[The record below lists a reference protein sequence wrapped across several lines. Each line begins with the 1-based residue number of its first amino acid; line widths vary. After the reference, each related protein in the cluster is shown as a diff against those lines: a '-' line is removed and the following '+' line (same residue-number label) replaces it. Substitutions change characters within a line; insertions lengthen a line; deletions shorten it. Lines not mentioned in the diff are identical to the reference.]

1 MIDLVGKYRGKAPL
15 MFLNERGGGYILR
28 NLEDVERD
36 IYKVQNIL
44 RTLHQERSL
53 LLQTLDI
60 METSSKVLT
69 QMVIEKMKK

>member
-1 MIDLVGKYRGKAPL
+1 

>member
-1 MIDLVGKYRGKAPL
+1 
-15 MFLNERGGGYILR
+15 LR
-28 NLEDVERD
+28 NLEDIERD
-36 IYKVQNIL
+36 IYKVQHIL

-69 QMVIEKMKK
+69 KMVIEKMKK

>member
-1 MIDLVGKYRGKAPL
+1 MKGV
-15 MFLNERGGGYILR
+15 GGYILR

>member
-1 MIDLVGKYRGKAPL
+1 
-15 MFLNERGGGYILR
+15 LR
-28 NLEDVERD
+28 KLEDVERD
-36 IYKVQNIL
+36 IYRVQSIL

-69 QMVIEKMKK
+69 KMVIEKMMK

>member
-1 MIDLVGKYRGKAPL
+1 M
-15 MFLNERGGGYILR
+15 R